1 MDGIILTPLKKIN
14 NPKGNILHALKK
26 SDFGYNGFGEA
37 YFSIVKK
44 GCIKGWKKHTKMIL
58 NLIVVVG
65 EIRFVAFDE
74 IKNEFFSIKL
84 SQNNFKRLTVKPG
97 LWLSFQGLAESN
109 LLLNIGNIE
118 HDPNE
123 TIRMSLEELKY
134 EW

>member
-44 GCIKGWKKHTKMIL
+44 GYIKGWKKHTKMIL

-84 SQNNFKRLTVKPG
+84 SQNNFKRLTVNPG

-123 TIRMSLEELKY
+123 TIKMSLEELKY

>member
-14 NPKGNILHALKK
+14 NSKGNILHALKK

-44 GCIKGWKKHTKMIL
+44 GYIKGWKKHTKMIL

-84 SQNNFKRLTVKPG
+84 SQNNYKRLTVKPG

>member
-1 MDGIILTPLKKIN
+1 
-14 NPKGNILHALKK
+14 
-26 SDFGYNGFGEA
+26 
-37 YFSIVKK
+37 
-44 GCIKGWKKHTKMIL
+44 MIL

>member
-44 GCIKGWKKHTKMIL
+44 GYIKGWKKHTKMIL

-65 EIRFVAFDE
+65 EIKFVAFDE

-123 TIRMSLEELKY
+123 TIKMSLEELKY